1 MDDEMIK
8 SAGRIISRRLSRPA
22 GKASERLLRNRL
34 RGIGDEIGEP
44 IIPDEGE
51 IPKNFLRFSLPL
63 VGSTMQVAMPPSA
76 VEKILAL
83 T

>member
-8 SAGRIISRRLSRPA
+8 SAERIISRRLFRNAKQVP
-22 GKASERLLRNRL
+22 ERLSRNRL
-34 RGIGDEIGEP
+34 RAIGDEIGEP
-44 IIPDEGE
+44 IIPDEGD
-51 IPKNFLRFSLPL
+51 IPKNFLRISLPNA
-63 VGSTMQVAMPPSA
+63 GPTIRVAMPRSA

>member
-1 MDDEMIK
+1 MDDEMIE

-22 GKASERLLRNRL
+22 GKVSERLLRNRL

-44 IIPDEGE
+44 IIPDEGD
-51 IPKNFLRFSLPL
+51 IPSNFLRVSLPHA
-63 VGSTMQVAMPPSA
+63 GSTMCVAMPRTA

-83 T
+83 V